1 MNDPIIS
8 PWLFYALF
16 VVDNLKC
23 ALVISMIICV
33 SAIVFMP
40 MVVTTDEDFAKYAK
54 KLVALFVMSGLLMV
68 FTPDSKTIT
77 QMIIAQHITISNIEK
92 AGQLTE
98 RAVDKIIEKIIK
110 ASMEL
115 NKSQNDGAGK

>member
-1 MNDPIIS
+1 MNEPIIS

-23 ALVISMIICV
+23 ALVLSMIICAC
-33 SAIVFMP
+33 AIVFMP
-40 MVVTTDEDFAKYAK
+40 MVVAEEDFGKYAK
-54 KLVALFVMSGLLMV
+54 RIVILFVISGLLMV
-68 FTPDSKTIT
+68 VTPDSKTIT
-77 QMIIAQHITISNIEK
+77 QMIVAQHITESNIEK

>member
-1 MNDPIIS
+1 MNEPIIS
-8 PWLFYALF
+8 PWIFYALF

-40 MVVTTDEDFAKYAK
+40 MVVTDEDFAKCAK

>member
-1 MNDPIIS
+1 MNEPIIS

-16 VVDNLKC
+16 VVDNVKC
-23 ALVISMIICV
+23 ALMVSMFICGFV
-33 SAIVFMP
+33 LFMLP
-40 MVVTTDEDFAKYAK
+40 TTDLDATK
-54 KLVALFVMSGLLMV
+54 FVKIFGTVFIISGVLMV

-77 QMIIAQHITISNIEK
+77 QMVIAKHITISNIEK

>member
-1 MNDPIIS
+1 MNEPIIS
-8 PWLFYALF
+8 PWIFYALF

-23 ALVISMIICV
+23 ALVLSMIICV
-33 SAIVFMP
+33 TAIVLMP
-40 MVVTTDEDFAKYAK
+40 MIVTEEDFGKYAK
-54 KLVALFVMSGLLMV
+54 KIIALFAISGLLMV

-77 QMIIAQHITISNIEK
+77 QMIVAQHITESNIEK